1 MSLFKGVREKF
12 GKKKSD
18 TTLITKAVERALEGR
33 DKKKKKKKKQRSPL
47 AVKKGKVALKAE
59 TKRYGKR
66 FGRKMG
72 GSTQSRRGYTPPAM
86 INHEN
91 YNDSIKRKY
100 GGKI

>member
-1 MSLFKGVREKF
+1 MAIPIAKTIK
-12 GKKKSD
+12 
-18 TTLITKAVERALEGR
+18 KAVQEALAGHS
-33 DKKKKKKKKQRSPL
+33 KKEKKKKKQRSPL
-47 AVKKGKVALKAE
+47 AAKKGKIALKAE
-59 TKRYGKR
+59 TERYGKR

-86 INHEN
+86 VMHEN

>member
-1 MSLFKGVREKF
+1 MANTSK
-12 GKKKSD
+12 
-18 TTLITKAVERALEGR
+18 LITKAVERALEGR
-33 DKKKKKKKKQRSPL
+33 DKKKKKKERSPL
-47 AVKKGKVALKAE
+47 AVKKGKMALKAE

-66 FGRKMG
+66 FGRKIG
-72 GSTQSRRGYTPPAM
+72 GSTQSRRGYTPAVM

>member
-1 MSLFKGVREKF
+1 MAIPIAKTIK
-12 GKKKSD
+12 
-18 TTLITKAVERALEGR
+18 KAVQEALVGHSKKE
-33 DKKKKKKKKQRSPL
+33 KKKKKKKERSPL
-47 AVKKGKVALKAE
+47 AVKKGKMALKAE

-66 FGRKMG
+66 FGRKIG
-72 GSTQSRRGYTPPAM
+72 GSTQSRRGYTPAVM

>member
-1 MSLFKGVREKF
+1 MANTSK
-12 GKKKSD
+12 
-18 TTLITKAVERALEGR
+18 LITKAVERALAGHSKKE
-33 DKKKKKKKKQRSPL
+33 KKKKKKKERSPL
-47 AVKKGKVALKAE
+47 AVKKGKMALKAE
-59 TKRYGKR
+59 AERYGKR

-72 GSTQSRRGYTPPAM
+72 GSTQSRRGYTPAVM

>member
-1 MSLFKGVREKF
+1 MAIPIAKTIK
-12 GKKKSD
+12 
-18 TTLITKAVERALEGR
+18 KAVQEALVGHSKKE
-33 DKKKKKKKKQRSPL
+33 KKKKKKKERSPL

-86 INHEN
+86 VMHEN

>member
-1 MSLFKGVREKF
+1 MAIPIAKTIK
-12 GKKKSD
+12 
-18 TTLITKAVERALEGR
+18 KAVEQALQGHSKKE
-33 DKKKKKKKKQRSPL
+33 KKKKKKKQRSPL
-47 AVKKGKVALKAE
+47 AVKKGKIALKAE
-59 TKRYGKR
+59 TERYGKR

-72 GSTQSRRGYTPPAM
+72 GSTQSRRGYTPAVM

>member
-1 MSLFKGVREKF
+1 MAIPIAKTIK
-12 GKKKSD
+12 
-18 TTLITKAVERALEGR
+18 KAVQEALVGHS
-33 DKKKKKKKKQRSPL
+33 KKKKRKQRSPK
-47 AVKKGKVALKAE
+47 ATKKGEMALKAE
-59 TKRYGKR
+59 TEKYGKR

-72 GSTQSRRGYTPPAM
+72 GSTQSRRGYTPAVM

>member
-1 MSLFKGVREKF
+1 MAIPIAKTIK
-12 GKKKSD
+12 
-18 TTLITKAVERALEGR
+18 KAVQEALVGHSKKE
-33 DKKKKKKKKQRSPL
+33 KKKKKKKERSPL
-47 AVKKGKVALKAE
+47 AVKKGKMALKAE
-59 TKRYGKR
+59 AERYGKR

-72 GSTQSRRGYTPPAM
+72 GSTQSRRGYTPAVM

>member
-1 MSLFKGVREKF
+1 MAIPGLIA
-12 GKKKSD
+12 KKVK
-18 TTLITKAVERALEGR
+18 KAVQEALVGHS
-33 DKKKKKKKKQRSPL
+33 KKEKKKKKQRGSSSPL
-47 AVKKGKVALKAE
+47 AAKKGRIALKAE
-59 TKRYGKR
+59 TEKYGKR

-72 GSTQSRRGYTPPAM
+72 GSTQSRSGYTPAVM

>member
-1 MSLFKGVREKF
+1 MAIPIAKTIK
-12 GKKKSD
+12 
-18 TTLITKAVERALEGR
+18 KAVQEALVGHSKKE
-33 DKKKKKKKKQRSPL
+33 KKKKKKKERSPL
-47 AVKKGKVALKAE
+47 AVKKGKMALKAE

-86 INHEN
+86 VMHEN

>member
-1 MSLFKGVREKF
+1 MAIPIAKTIK
-12 GKKKSD
+12 
-18 TTLITKAVERALEGR
+18 KAVQEALVGHSKKE
-33 DKKKKKKKKQRSPL
+33 KKKKKKKERSPL
-47 AVKKGKVALKAE
+47 AVKKGKMALKAE

-72 GSTQSRRGYTPPAM
+72 GSTQSRRGYTPAVM

>member
-1 MSLFKGVREKF
+1 MAIPIAKTIK
-12 GKKKSD
+12 
-18 TTLITKAVERALEGR
+18 KAVQEALQGHSKKE
-33 DKKKKKKKKQRSPL
+33 KKKKKERSPL
-47 AVKKGKVALKAE
+47 AVKKGKMALKAE
-59 TKRYGKR
+59 AERYGKR

-72 GSTQSRRGYTPPAM
+72 GSTQSRRGYTPAVM

>member
-1 MSLFKGVREKF
+1 MAIPIAKTIK
-12 GKKKSD
+12 
-18 TTLITKAVERALEGR
+18 KAVQEALVGHSKKE
-33 DKKKKKKKKQRSPL
+33 KKKKKKKQRSPL
-47 AVKKGKVALKAE
+47 AVKKGKMALKAE

-66 FGRKMG
+66 FGRKIG
-72 GSTQSRRGYTPPAM
+72 GSTQSRSGYTPAVM

>member
-1 MSLFKGVREKF
+1 MANTSK
-12 GKKKSD
+12 
-18 TTLITKAVERALEGR
+18 LITKAVERALAGHS
-33 DKKKKKKKKQRSPL
+33 KKEKKKKKQRSPK
-47 AVKKGKVALKAE
+47 AIKKGEMALKAE
-59 TKRYGKR
+59 TEKYGKR

-72 GSTQSRRGYTPPAM
+72 GSTQSRRGYTPAVM

>member
-1 MSLFKGVREKF
+1 MANASK
-12 GKKKSD
+12 
-18 TTLITKAVERALEGR
+18 LITKAVERALAGHS
-33 DKKKKKKKKQRSPL
+33 KKEKKKKKQRSPL

-86 INHEN
+86 FMHEN
-91 YNDSIKRKY
+91 YDDSIKRKY